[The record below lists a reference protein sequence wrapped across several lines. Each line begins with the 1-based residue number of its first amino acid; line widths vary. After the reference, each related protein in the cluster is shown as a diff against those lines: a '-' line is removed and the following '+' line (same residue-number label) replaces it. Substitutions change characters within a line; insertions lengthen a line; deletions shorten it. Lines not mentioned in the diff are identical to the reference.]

1 MAQISKISEQLQL
14 KCSGEKF
21 YELFKN
27 KMECFTQMFPKNI
40 QLYKVVEGNGFA
52 HGSVVDCKYDLG
64 VPQKAKQKLH
74 MDDSN
79 KTIILEFIEGDLL
92 RDFEKLQVKGQITDG
107 GTNGNSSVKWS
118 VEFVKANED
127 VAPPYNY
134 LQFAHEVT
142 KGIEA
147 HYLCNN

>member
-1 MAQISKISEQLQL
+1 
-14 KCSGEKF
+14 
-21 YELFKN
+21 
-27 KMECFTQMFPKNI
+27 
-40 QLYKVVEGNGFA
+40 
-52 HGSVVDCKYDLG
+52 
-64 VPQKAKQKLH
+64 